1 MFWFSND
8 PSGICGV
15 SSHPS
20 AISRATRP
28 CFANAVVKEL
38 MRTGWKGA
46 PIRVYEQMSK
56 LAELG
61 FLTIETGKAY
71 RSVPG
76 MKVNVVEAA

>member
-1 MFWFSND
+1 
-8 PSGICGV
+8 
-15 SSHPS
+15 
-20 AISRATRP
+20 
-28 CFANAVVKEL
+28 